1 MWVMFFFNFVLFI
14 WTPHSLLD
22 VEFFFLQFSSHRTE
36 NWGRG
41 TYQWFDDCYEEYYFK
56 NECVGFIRFPNTR
69 KLSKARGCRPSA
81 LIVFDCLETL
91 MKLNAQVLR
100 RATQSHLR
108 NKKNT
113 EILTNFSHAFGKFL
127 VVIHLK
133 YTVNLRANKLKKKRK
148 KTKNRQ
154 KKRKQKTTKTL
165 G

>member
-1 MWVMFFFNFVLFI
+1 ML
-14 WTPHSLLD
+14 S
-22 VEFFFLQFSSHRTE
+22 FFFLQFSSHRME
-36 NWGRG
+36 NWRRG

-91 MKLNAQVLR
+91 MKLNARVLEELLSRTSGIKEHGNIHEFFTCFRQVSCCYSL
-100 RATQSHLR
+100 
-108 NKKNT
+108 
-113 EILTNFSHAFGKFL
+113 EIYCKLTSKQ
-127 VVIHLK
+127 
-133 YTVNLRANKLKKKRK
+133 TKKKRK

-154 KKRKQKTTKTL
+154 KKRRQKTTKTL